1 MTDNILT
8 PKCTAPSPPLCIEK
22 GQLKRA
28 YLHAPT
34 LLCFLIFSSLTIFA
48 EIVPLPDLGKPNSI
62 TLDENQIYIADWGHI
77 LIYCLKDFHLKK
89 KFGKRGEGPGEFFL
103 NDMDNYGL
111 RIIVEPGYILVNSV
125 SKISYFTKEGELI
138 KEKRNTRGQQF
149 FKPFGKKL
157 IGYDRAWDQK
167 FHENKINYITINIY
181 DPDSLEIEKEIFK
194 KKFYTQ
200 KDSIEILELALKLK
214 NDTKRGII
222 YYPYGDKLIIEGENN
237 NIYILDSEGKKV
249 AAVNINDYRK
259 IKITGE
265 FKKKTFKYLE
275 KRLPTAFRG
284 VKQKGAFPEYYPYRY
299 FTVSDN
305 KIYVLTFNTSG
316 GKSEFYIFD
325 LQGKLIKR
333 TMVPFADNEFLRVY
347 PYTIKND
354 KIYQLVDNEDTEEW
368 ELRIHDLR

>member
-1 MTDNILT
+1 MILNKAFESNKGREPVKIP
-8 PKCTAPSPPLCIEK
+8 PKGTVLFVI
-22 GQLKRA
+22 L
-28 YLHAPT
+28 
-34 LLCFLIFSSLTIFA
+34 LIFSSLTIFS
-48 EIVPLPDLGKPNSI
+48 EIVPMPDLGKPNSI
-62 TLDENQIYIADWGHI
+62 TLDENQIYIADWGYI
-77 LIYCLKDFHLKK
+77 MIYSLKDFHLKK

-125 SKISYFTKEGELI
+125 SKISYFTKEGQLI
-138 KEKRNTRGQQF
+138 KEKKVRGITGQQF

-157 IGYDRAWDQK
+157 IGYKRAWDQK
-167 FHENKINYITINIY
+167 FQENKINYITINIY

-194 KKFYTQ
+194 KKLYTQ
-200 KDSIEILELALKLK
+200 KDSIETLELALNLK

-237 NIYILDSEGKKV
+237 NIYILDSEGKKL
-249 AAVNINDYRK
+249 AAVNIHDYEK

-265 FKKKTFKYLE
+265 FKKETFKYLE
-275 KRLPTAFRG
+275 KRLPRAFQSVKKKG
-284 VKQKGAFPEYYPYRY
+284 VFPGYYPYRY

-305 KIYVLTFNTSG
+305 KIYVLTFNNKG

-325 LQGKLIKR
+325 LQGKLLKR

-347 PYTIKND
+347 PYTIKNG
-354 KIYQLVDNEDTEEW
+354 KIYQIVDNENTEEW
-368 ELRIHDLR
+368 ELHIHDII